1 MCNREISLFWYRL
14 KIFLFVWVLL
24 IRILYVLLFQH
35 TLNAV
40 PVCTVLYPSGPV
52 IMNYREI
59 PSFQFL
65 ASPIAN
71 ASRSNHFPLVLSIT
85 VPLVLGCLWN
95 TPGTLRLQGIAIR
108 LWFALPPY
116 IHIVLLSA
124 VFSEV
129 TFSTR
134 LAQATLLHCTTTLD
148 IPFLFLYTLFFIF
161 KNND

>member
-1 MCNREISLFWYRL
+1 MSLFWYRR
-14 KIFLFVWVLL
+14 KIFLFIWVLL
-24 IRILYVLLFQH
+24 IRILCVLLFQH

-40 PVCTVLYPSGPV
+40 PVCTVLYSNGPV
-52 IMNYREI
+52 MNYREI

-71 ASRSNHFPLVLSIT
+71 ASSSNYSPLVLSIT

-108 LWFALPPY
+108 LWYALPPY

-129 TFSTR
+129 AFSAR
-134 LAQATLLHCTTTLD
+134 LAQATLFHCTTTLD